1 MNRNRNIIN
10 LRMFD
15 SVEGTDYPQN
25 QNRAADFAPAIST
38 DFTTRIA
45 DNIQTLQTIL
55 GITNMT
61 PMAAGTL
68 IKIYKWKSITLA
80 QQVGEGE
87 VIPLT
92 KAERELAKTIEL
104 TLGKHRRQTT
114 AEAIQRVG
122 RARAINEADEK
133 LISAVR
139 KDIKTNFFTAISTGT
154 GIGDGGSAATLQG
167 VLAKIWGKMQKYYE
181 DKDVTPIYFVSSDDV
196 ADYLGT
202 ANITVQT
209 AFGFSYIENFLGLG
223 LTIVNPNLSKG
234 TVLGT
239 ARENLNGAYV
249 PGTGGDLAQSFA
261 LTADST
267 GLVGMTHQANTNNA
281 SIDTLLFCSVVFYPE
296 FIDGVFK
303 GTIGA
308 SGATGATG
316 ATGTGA

>member
-1 MNRNRNIIN
+1 MNKNRNLIN

-80 QQVGEGE
+80 QQVAEGE

-133 LISAVR
+133 LVSQIR
-139 KDIKTNFFTAISTGT
+139 KDIKSSFFTAISTGN
-154 GIGDGGSAATLQG
+154 GLGDAGNAANLQG
-167 VLAKIWGKMQKYYE
+167 ALAKVWGKLQKYYE
-181 DKDVTPIYFVSSDDV
+181 DNDVTPVYFVSSDDV

-223 LTIVNPNLSKG
+223 LTIVNPNLTKG
-234 TVLGT
+234 EVLGT

-296 FIDGVFK
+296 FLDGVFK

>member
-114 AEAIQRVG
+114 AESIQRVG
-122 RARAINEADEK
+122 RARAINDADER
-133 LISAVR
+133 LVSQIR
-139 KDIKTNFFTAISTGT
+139 KDIKSSFFTAISTGD
-154 GIGDGGSAATLQG
+154 GLGDAGSAANLQG
-167 VLAKIWGKMQKYYE
+167 ALAKVWGKLQKYYE
-181 DKDVTPIYFVSSDDV
+181 DKDVTPVYFVSSDDV

-249 PGTGGDLAQSFA
+249 PGTGGDLAQAFN

-267 GLVGMTHQANTNNA
+267 GLVGMTHQVNSDNA
-281 SIDTLLFCSVVFYPE
+281 SITTLLFCSVVFYPE
-296 FIDGVFK
+296 FIDGVYK
-303 GTIGA
+303 ATISGT
-308 SGATGATG
+308 
-316 ATGTGA
+316 

>member
-1 MNRNRNIIN
+1 MNRNRNLIN

-15 SVEGTDYPQN
+15 DDPAPAATYPDN

-80 QQVGEGE
+80 QQVAEGE

-154 GIGDGGSAATLQG
+154 GIGDGGTAATLQG
-167 VLAKIWGKMQKYYE
+167 ALAKIWGKMQRYYE
-181 DKDVTPIYFVSSDDV
+181 DKDVTPVYFVSSDDV

-303 GTIGA
+303 GTI
-308 SGATGATG
+308 SAT
-316 ATGTGA
+316 

>member
-1 MNRNRNIIN
+1 MNRNRNLIN

-15 SVEGTDYPQN
+15 DNPAPAATYPDN

-68 IKIYKWKSITLA
+68 IKIYKWKSVTLA
-80 QQVGEGE
+80 QQVAEGE

-133 LISAVR
+133 LISEVR
-139 KDIKTNFFTAISTGT
+139 KSVKTNFFGAISSGT

-167 VLAKIWGKMQKYYE
+167 ALAKIWGKMQRYYE
-181 DKDVTPIYFVSSDDV
+181 DKDVTPVYFVSSDDV

-303 GTIGA
+303 GTI
-308 SGATGATG
+308 SAT
-316 ATGTGA
+316 